1 MNTVFGPSL
10 ACGAPGGRRLL
21 WRGSWHSY
29 MLGANG
35 DSNGC
40 VSINGCQLHSK
51 GPAVAGPSALCAG
64 KPIFSAANARYCDKI
79 FRGLVLSLIEVYILL
94 FTGWKDEEQC
104 SARPYRY
111 NEAQR

>member
-1 MNTVFGPSL
+1 MRAIAT
-10 ACGAPGGRRLL
+10 R
-21 WRGSWHSY
+21 
-29 MLGANG
+29 
-35 DSNGC
+35 
-40 VSINGCQLHSK
+40 
-51 GPAVAGPSALCAG
+51 
-64 KPIFSAANARYCDKI
+64 I

>member
-1 MNTVFGPSL
+1 MTPRDRQLL
-10 ACGAPGGRRLL
+10 AHPPYAQVNQSFPRPMRAIAT
-21 WRGSWHSY
+21 R
-29 MLGANG
+29 
-35 DSNGC
+35 
-40 VSINGCQLHSK
+40 
-51 GPAVAGPSALCAG
+51 
-64 KPIFSAANARYCDKI
+64 I